1 MQELGQILSKTAGI
15 TDQKVIEHVFK
26 LADTQQ
32 KGLLSY
38 DQFLEIIRH
47 WKQKVF
53 SILFGVIL
61 WSVEDLSIFFLWNLS
76 FSGMF
81 DGRLQKGFFETR
93 CLSIFLH
100 CVW

>member
-47 WKQKVF
+47 
-53 SILFGVIL
+53 
-61 WSVEDLSIFFLWNLS
+61 
-76 FSGMF
+76 
-81 DGRLQKGFFETR
+81 
-93 CLSIFLH
+93 
-100 CVW
+100 